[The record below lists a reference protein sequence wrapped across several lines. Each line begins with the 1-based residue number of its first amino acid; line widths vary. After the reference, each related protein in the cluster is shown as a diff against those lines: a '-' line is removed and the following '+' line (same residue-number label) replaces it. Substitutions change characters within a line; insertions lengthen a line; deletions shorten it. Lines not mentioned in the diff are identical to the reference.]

1 MQTKQ
6 VSLWTDEQLVD
17 QIKLGDEA
25 AFQHIYHKYVTK
37 LYASAY
43 NLLRDQTACEEIVQE
58 LFIELW
64 VKRHQLEI
72 ENLNAYLYT
81 ATRNRVLM
89 GLRAKKI
96 ELDNAALDF
105 LESHY
110 SADGLIM
117 EKQLNQEIDEAI
129 QELPEKCREVF
140 ILSRKQQ
147 LSNREIAELMN
158 ISVKTVENQITKA
171 LQKLRG
177 SLKHYLWIIAICP
190 SLMKYFL

>member
-1 MQTKQ
+1 MQGKLL
-6 VSLWTDEQLVD
+6 SLWTDEQLFAQV
-17 QIKLGDEA
+17 KLGDEA
-25 AFQHIYHKYVTK
+25 AFQHIYQKYVAK

-43 NLLRDQTACEEIVQE
+43 NLIRDQVACEEIVQE
-58 LFIELW
+58 LFIQLW
-64 VKRHQLEI
+64 IKRNDLQI

-89 GLRAKKI
+89 GLRTKKI
-96 ELDNAALDF
+96 ELDNAALEF

-110 SADGLIM
+110 SADGLIR

-140 ILSRKQQ
+140 ILSRKQH

-171 LQKLRG
+171 IHKLRG
-177 SLKHYLWIIAICP
+177 SLKHYIWIIALCP
-190 SLMKYFL
+190 MLTRFFY